1 MNNPNIFHHEAE
13 IRMDLFIYSFCEHL
27 NDEGYKLIENPRVME
42 KKCSAEQAT
51 EPATLDKSFYSL

>member
-1 MNNPNIFHHEAE
+1 
-13 IRMDLFIYSFCEHL
+13 MDLFIYSFCEHL
-27 NDEGYKLIENPRVME
+27 NDEGYKLIENLRVME